1 MPLLYVSSAQI
12 DAVTPLAL
20 TAATTHVCVIVNA
33 ATSNCMD
40 VPVVAADPGIF
51 TIGGYAAALNQ
62 DGTINSES
70 NPAAPGSI
78 VSIFAT
84 GLGTMTPAPPDGSL
98 VGFPLPSQ
106 SLQVQASGPVNSIFS
121 NVTTFDPLLMYYA
134 GPAPYE
140 VEGVTQINMQ
150 AAGVVCVAASSD
162 TFIAR
167 TANCPPIRIAGG
179 Q

>member
-1 MPLLYVSSAQI
+1 
-12 DAVTPLAL
+12 
-20 TAATTHVCVIVNA
+20 
-33 ATSNCMD
+33 
-40 VPVVAADPGIF
+40 
-51 TIGGYAAALNQ
+51 
-62 DGTINSES
+62 
-70 NPAAPGSI
+70 
-78 VSIFAT
+78 
-84 GLGTMTPAPPDGSL
+84 
-98 VGFPLPSQ
+98 
-106 SLQVQASGPVNSIFS
+106 
-121 NVTTFDPLLMYYA
+121 MYYA